1 MVNYMQNK
9 VSIAVKYAVNINWG
23 RKGLWLQDAPV
34 CVLPARLSMKIK
46 GSVFRL
52 RPDVLTF

>member
-23 RKGLWLQDAPV
+23 RKGLGLQDAPA
-34 CVLPARLSMKIK
+34 CALPAILSMKIRTQRF
-46 GSVFRL
+46 VFAQM
-52 RPDVLTF
+52 F